1 MEILKIQLQN
11 SIHTIE
17 KINGAYLVDSKFI
30 DDASSGETFEYNSL
44 LEAQNHVNNEIKEH
58 TRLMDDLHNTLLLA
72 LNLSQ
77 QLNLDI
83 SSDINGMLDNF

>member
-1 MEILKIQLQN
+1 MEILKIELQN
-11 SIHTIE
+11 TIHTIK
-17 KINGAYLVDSKFI
+17 KINGFYFVESSFI
-30 DDASSGETFEYNSL
+30 DDASTGEVFEYDSL

-83 SSDINGMLDNF
+83 SSDINGLLDNF

>member
-1 MEILKIQLQN
+1 MEILKIELQN

-17 KINGAYLVDSKFI
+17 KINGAYLVESKFT
-30 DDASSGETFEYNSL
+30 DDASSGEIFEFDSL
-44 LEAQNHVNNEIKEH
+44 LEAQNHVNNEIKEY

-83 SSDINGMLDNF
+83 SSDINGLLDNF

>member
-1 MEILKIQLQN
+1 MLILKIELQN

-17 KINGAYLVDSKFI
+17 KINGAYLVESKFT
-30 DDASSGETFEYNSL
+30 DDASSGEIFEFDSL
-44 LEAQNHVNNEIKEH
+44 LEAQNHVNNEIKEY

-77 QLNLDI
+77 KLNLDV
-83 SSDINGMLDNF
+83 SSDINGLLDNF

>member
-1 MEILKIQLQN
+1 MEILKIELQN
-11 SIHTIE
+11 TIHTIE
-17 KINGAYLVDSKFI
+17 KINGAYLVESKFT
-30 DDASSGETFEYNSL
+30 DDASSGEVFEYNSL

-77 QLNLDI
+77 KLNLDV
-83 SSDINGMLDNF
+83 SSDINGLLDNF

>member
-1 MEILKIQLQN
+1 MEILKIELQN
-11 SIHTIE
+11 TIYTIE
-17 KINGAYLVDSKFI
+17 KINGAYLVDSKFTN
-30 DDASSGETFEYNSL
+30 DASSGEVFEYVSL
-44 LEAQNHVNNEIKEH
+44 IEAQNHVNNEIKEY

-83 SSDINGMLDNF
+83 SSDINGLLDNF

>member
-1 MEILKIQLQN
+1 MLILKIELQN
-11 SIHTIE
+11 TIHTIE
-17 KINGAYLVDSKFI
+17 KKNSAYLVESKFI
-30 DDASSGETFEYNSL
+30 DDASSGEAFKYDSL
-44 LEAQNHVNNEIKEH
+44 LEAQNHVNNEIKEY

-83 SSDINGMLDNF
+83 SSDINGLLDNF